1 MWFRYC
7 SKGSAENTPSTS
19 KISKAAQVTAA
30 ADGEKIHTQEKP
42 VKASTKKAKLQI
54 LTQTNK
60 EKVISNSKTAK
71 RERNKPSIKRSSR
84 RLKTAQKDGLLRVS
98 SEYYTDQVQ
107 EYEEL
112 AEEIIPNS
120 QDTQVIEGM
129 ASGTT
134 MYKCNN
140 SLDFRTG

>member
-1 MWFRYC
+1 M
-7 SKGSAENTPSTS
+7 
-19 KISKAAQVTAA
+19 
-30 ADGEKIHTQEKP
+30 
-42 VKASTKKAKLQI
+42 
-54 LTQTNK
+54 TQTNK
-60 EKVISNSKTAK
+60 EKVISNSKTTTG
-71 RERNKPSIKRSSR
+71 ERNKPSIKRSSR

-129 ASGTT
+129 ASRTI
-134 MYKCNN
+134 CNN
-140 SLDFRTG
+140 SLDFQTG

>member
-1 MWFRYC
+1 M
-7 SKGSAENTPSTS
+7 
-19 KISKAAQVTAA
+19 
-30 ADGEKIHTQEKP
+30 
-42 VKASTKKAKLQI
+42 
-54 LTQTNK
+54 TQTNK
-60 EKVISNSKTAK
+60 EKVISNSKTAT

-134 MYKCNN
+134 MYM
-140 SLDFRTG
+140 